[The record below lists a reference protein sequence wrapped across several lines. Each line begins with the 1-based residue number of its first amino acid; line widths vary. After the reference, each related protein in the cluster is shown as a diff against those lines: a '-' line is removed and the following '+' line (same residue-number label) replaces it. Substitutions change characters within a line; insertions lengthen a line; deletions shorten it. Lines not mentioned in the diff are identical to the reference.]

1 MSFIEN
7 ALTES
12 RLESRPESGLRLES
26 QLESRLESRLE
37 SKLVARLAVIIRK
50 MPMGKS
56 DMAAQLGQQPLA
68 QAEKDSI

>member
-12 RLESRPESGLRLES
+12 RLESRPESGL
-26 QLESRLESRLE
+26 RLESRLE